1 MCVVYSV
8 SIRSSDT
15 GTRLKEASLSSSNNK
30 MVCFMS
36 LSILIVYIAQD
47 IMHYSKS
54 NIMSEKIAQ
63 LFDFWSRSS
72 KWSVNIQHSQA
83 NPTNDLWPLDP
94 TTEAQMIACDK
105 RGALTSEVASC
116 FCRVWRCFR
125 WPGAVWAGWSPAS
138 SADSAFQSTASRI
151 INSNLAIQR

>member
-63 LFDFWSRSS
+63 LFDF
-72 KWSVNIQHSQA
+72 
-83 NPTNDLWPLDP
+83 
-94 TTEAQMIACDK
+94 
-105 RGALTSEVASC
+105 
-116 FCRVWRCFR
+116 
-125 WPGAVWAGWSPAS
+125 
-138 SADSAFQSTASRI
+138 
-151 INSNLAIQR
+151 